1 MKASR
6 NLSCQKLKI
15 TLLNFILD
23 TFILRLHLLL
33 EQYRI
38 ARKTQKRDNLFVSVN
53 TNEQSAKAREHK
65 NIDYEI
71 LRKKSRCFWNF
82 NPVSVGFCMR
92 SEALVYLIVSFF
104 LIFLTIKVTVN
115 CSVVLSS

>member
-1 MKASR
+1 M
-6 NLSCQKLKI
+6 
-15 TLLNFILD
+15 
-23 TFILRLHLLL
+23 
-33 EQYRI
+33 
-38 ARKTQKRDNLFVSVN
+38 FVSVN

-92 SEALVYLIVSFF
+92 SEALVDRFF
-104 LIFLTIKVTVN
+104 LPDLSDNKSNCKLFCGIIKLT
-115 CSVVLSS
+115 SL